1 MVDFTLEFRS
11 GDRYDHG
18 YDVPDEV
25 IQQGEQAV
33 KEYIVSQALDD
44 ILFVEIIDQY

>member
-33 KEYIVSQALDD
+33 KEISCPRLSMTFYS
-44 ILFVEIIDQY
+44 